1 MRRELVLRE
10 RAPHWRQIA
19 VAVDDSAHSLLAL
32 DEVAESARHARA
44 RLTIIF
50 IAPAPWPFVGLAGV
64 SSRQLRAEAIA
75 EGACNLRRLT
85 ARLPAD
91 VPCTT
96 LVRCGTAT
104 AEILKVLREDRHD
117 ALFVTLGHGGLLRR
131 TAVRWVASWRSRRA
145 TVDVVVLRPS
155 ARAPGLGRR
164 STAAAGPGHLVGV
177 DSQPADALLN

>member
-10 RAPHWRQIA
+10 RSPHWRQIA
-19 VAVDDSAHSLLAL
+19 VAIDDSAHSLMTLH
-32 DEVAESARHARA
+32 DVAESARYARA

-64 SSRQLRAEAIA
+64 SSRQLRADAIA
-75 EGACNLRRLT
+75 EGARNLRRLT

-96 LVRCGTAT
+96 LIRCGSAT

-117 ALFVTLGHGGLLRR
+117 ALIVTLGHSGLLRR
-131 TAVRWVASWRSRRA
+131 AAVRWVTAWRSRRT
-145 TVDVVVLRPS
+145 TVEVVVLRPS
-155 ARAPGLGRR
+155 ARAPRLDRR
-164 STAAAGPGHLVGV
+164 SAAAAVPGHLVGV